1 MELLAHRDHFFIHWS
16 QYLKLGI
23 LKKVINHCTDTDKK
37 LQFFLLYIEIN
48 GVQQPNKISAKCYI

>member
-1 MELLAHRDHFFIHWS
+1 MELLAHRDHLFIHRS

-37 LQFFLLYIEIN
+37 LQFFYYIL
-48 GVQQPNKISAKCYI
+48 K